1 MIKFLIISKIVRLL
15 MMTKEEYEKE
25 LVRML
30 DAFRTSHKGT
40 QSCVGVLCKDCPL
53 ALNACKPLANGLDI
67 YKAFEAVENWVKEH
81 PKRRNKHD
89 D

>member
-1 MIKFLIISKIVRLL
+1 MLDEETHKKEIVRMWDTLRGD
-15 MMTKEEYEKE
+15 E
-25 LVRML
+25 
-30 DAFRTSHKGT
+30 FKGQNT
-40 QSCVGVLCKDCPL
+40 CHGVACKDCPL

>member
-1 MIKFLIISKIVRLL
+1 MT
-15 MMTKEEYEKE
+15 TKEEYEKE
-25 LVRML
+25 LVRMW
-30 DAFRTSHKGT
+30 DAFRTSHKGK

>member
-1 MIKFLIISKIVRLL
+1 MIDS
-15 MMTKEEYEKE
+15 EAHSKE

-30 DAFRTSHKGT
+30 DTVRTSHKGK

-53 ALNACKPLANGLDI
+53 NLTACKPYESGLDI
-67 YKAFEAVENWVKEH
+67 YKAFEVVENWCNEH
-81 PKRRNKHD
+81 PKRRNKYD